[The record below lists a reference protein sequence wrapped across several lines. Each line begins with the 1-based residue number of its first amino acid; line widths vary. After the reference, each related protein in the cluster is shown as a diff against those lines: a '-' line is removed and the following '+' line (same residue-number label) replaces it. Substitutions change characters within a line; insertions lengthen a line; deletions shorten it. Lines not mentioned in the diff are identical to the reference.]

1 MTDIL
6 VGAEPT
12 GPPADPAPGRA
23 LEASTPA
30 PAAGPTPTRRGRA
43 VGSASAGR
51 GKVVGS
57 ASAGLDQAVTPAPA
71 RRGRIPRPGW
81 RLVGPAFVVAVAYID
96 PGNFATNMAAGAR
109 HGYQLLWVIGL
120 ANVMAMF
127 VQYLSAK
134 LGAATGRSLPE
145 LCRQRWPRPVVRLMW
160 AQAEVVVMATD
171 LAEFVGA
178 ALALHLLFGLPM
190 PVAGLATAVGTS
202 VLLLA
207 GRRRFTVMIAVLLM
221 AVVAAF
227 LWQIGR
233 AGIGGDVL
241 GGLVPRIGDG
251 DSILL
256 ACGIVGA
263 TVMPHA
269 VYLHSGL
276 TSDGGGHRLRDIRRD
291 IVVALGIAGVAN
303 LAMLMIAAAAL
314 HGRGGPFDTID
325 EIRGGLA
332 AALGPAVG
340 LVFALALL
348 IAGLASACVGTRS
361 GEMVMAGFL
370 GTRIPTSVRR
380 LVTMAPALVL
390 LCTGVDPTAA
400 LVISQVVLSF
410 GLPFALIPLVVLT
423 SRPDVMGQA
432 VNRRPTVVLG
442 TTVAAVVCALNLLLV
457 LWG

>member
-12 GPPADPAPGRA
+12 GSP
-23 LEASTPA
+23 
-30 PAAGPTPTRRGRA
+30 
-43 VGSASAGR
+43 VGSAPVATAR
-51 GKVVGS
+51 AK
-57 ASAGLDQAVTPAPA
+57 AV
-71 RRGRIPRPGW
+71 RPGW
-81 RLVGPAFVVAVAYID
+81 TLVGPAFVVAVAYID

-120 ANVMAMF
+120 ANVVAMF

-134 LGAATGRSLPE
+134 LGLATGRSLPE
-145 LCRQRWPRPVVRLMW
+145 LCRERWPRPVVWLMW
-160 AQAEVVVMATD
+160 AQAEIVVMATD

-178 ALALHLLFGLPM
+178 ALALHLLFGMPM
-190 PVAGLATAVGTS
+190 PAAGLATAVGTCV
-202 VLLLA
+202 VLAAAPA
-207 GRRRFTVMIAVLLM
+207 GRRRFTVTIAVLLM
-221 AVVAAF
+221 AVVLAF

-233 AGIGGDVL
+233 AGVSSEAF
-241 GGLVPRIGDG
+241 GGLVPSIGDG
-251 DSILL
+251 DGVLL

-276 TSDGGGHRLRDIRRD
+276 TSGGDGRRTLRSIRGDIL
-291 IVVALGIAGVAN
+291 VALGIAGVAN

-314 HGRGGPFDTID
+314 HGRGGAFETID
-325 EIRGGLA
+325 EIRAGLA
-332 AALGPAVG
+332 SALGPTVG

-361 GEMVMAGFL
+361 GEMVMTGFL
-370 GTRIPTSVRR
+370 GAKIPTAVRR

-390 LCTGVDPTAA
+390 LCTGVDPTTA

-410 GLPFALIPLVVLT
+410 GLPFALVPLVVLT
-423 SRPDVMGQA
+423 SRPDVMGKT

-442 TTVAAVVCALNLLLV
+442 TLVAAVICGLNMLLV
-457 LWG
+457 VQG

>member
-12 GPPADPAPGRA
+12 GPPADSAPGLAVEVSPA
-23 LEASTPA
+23 L
-30 PAAGPTPTRRGRA
+30 AAGPAPTRRGR
-43 VGSASAGR
+43 V
-51 GKVVGS
+51 
-57 ASAGLDQAVTPAPA
+57 
-71 RRGRIPRPGW
+71 PRPGW
-81 RLVGPAFVVAVAYID
+81 RLVGPAFVVAVAYVD

-109 HGYQLLWVIGL
+109 HGYQLLWVIAL

-134 LGAATGRSLPE
+134 LGLATGRSLPE
-145 LCRQRWPRPVVRLMW
+145 LCRRRWPRPVVRLMW

-202 VLLLA
+202 VLLMT
-207 GRRRFTVMIAVLLM
+207 RRRGFTATIAVLLA
-221 AVVAAF
+221 AVVLAF

-233 AGIGGDVL
+233 AGVGGDVF
-241 GGLVPRIGDG
+241 GGLTPSISGGDG
-251 DSILL
+251 VLL

-276 TSDGGGHRLRDIRRD
+276 TSDGGHRLRDIRRD
-291 IVVALGIAGVAN
+291 IMVALGIAGVAN

-325 EIRGGLA
+325 QVRGGLA
-332 AALGPAVG
+332 DALGPAVG

-361 GEMVMAGFL
+361 GEMVMTGFL

-423 SRPDVMGQA
+423 SRPDVMGKA

-442 TTVAAVVCALNLLLV
+442 TMVAAVVCALNLLLV
-457 LWG
+457 VWG